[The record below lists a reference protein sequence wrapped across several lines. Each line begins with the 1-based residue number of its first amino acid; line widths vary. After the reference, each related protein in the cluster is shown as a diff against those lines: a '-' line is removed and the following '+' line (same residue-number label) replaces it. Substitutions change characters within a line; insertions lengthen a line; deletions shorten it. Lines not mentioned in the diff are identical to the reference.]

1 MTFSNFEN
9 MPVSTTPEPAP
20 QILDTSMMNVGVPPE
35 LNQNIPLTEEEDKQ
49 LKKEEDDKKRMDTFI
64 KSLIGMTGYTHEL
77 QTQAHLIHFN
87 YEAQNFLAV
96 HEFLKTQYEAHQEQF
111 DKLGEFIRSMDFLLP
126 MCRKGL
132 LEGSAK
138 FEHVKSYEPKSML
151 MAYLKNLE
159 TLASQCKKVQVAARK
174 NKVIDVEN
182 YLGELC
188 GDLFKAAWMIK
199 ATLRN

>member
-1 MTFSNFEN
+1 MTFANFEN
-9 MPVSTTPEPAP
+9 MPVVPTPEPAP

-35 LNQNIPLTEEEDKQ
+35 LNQTFPQPEEDEQ
-49 LKKEEDDKKRMDTFI
+49 LKKEEDDKKRMDAFI
-64 KSLIGMTGYTHEL
+64 KTLIKMTCYLHEL
-77 QTQAHLIHFN
+77 QTQSHLIHFN
-87 YEAQNFLAV
+87 YEAENFLAV
-96 HEFLKTQYEAHQEQF
+96 HEFLKTQYETHQEQF

-132 LEGSAK
+132 LEGSSK
-138 FEHVKSYEPKSML
+138 FEHVKTYEPKGML
-151 MAYLKNLE
+151 MTYFKNLE
-159 TLASQCKKVQVAARK
+159 TLASQCKKAQVTARK

>member
-9 MPVSTTPEPAP
+9 MPIAVTQEPAP
-20 QILDTSMMNVGVPPE
+20 QILDTSMMNVSVPQE
-35 LNQNIPLTEEEDKQ
+35 LNQPIPESEEDKQ
-49 LKKEEDDKKRMDTFI
+49 LKKEEEDKKKMDSFI
-64 KSLIGMTGYTHEL
+64 KTLIGMSGYTHEL

-96 HEFLKTQYEAHQEQF
+96 HEFLKEQYEAHQEQF
-111 DKLGEFIRSMDFLLP
+111 DKLGEFVRSMDFLLP

-151 MAYLKNLE
+151 MAYFKNLE
-159 TLASQCKKVQVAARK
+159 TLASQCKKAQVAARK

>member
-1 MTFSNFEN
+1 MTFANFEN
-9 MPVSTTPEPAP
+9 MPVAPTSEPAP

-35 LNQNIPLTEEEDKQ
+35 LNQTFPQPEEDEQ
-49 LKKEEDDKKRMDTFI
+49 LKKEEDDKKRMDAFI
-64 KSLIGMTGYTHEL
+64 KTLIKMTCYLHEL
-77 QTQAHLIHFN
+77 QTQSHLIHFN
-87 YEAQNFLAV
+87 YEAENFLAV
-96 HEFLKTQYEAHQEQF
+96 HEFLKTQYETHQEQF

-132 LEGSAK
+132 LEGSSK
-138 FEHVKSYEPKSML
+138 FEHVKTYEPKGML
-151 MAYLKNLE
+151 MTYFKNLE
-159 TLASQCKKVQVAARK
+159 TLASQCKKAQVTARK

-182 YLGELC
+182 YLAELC